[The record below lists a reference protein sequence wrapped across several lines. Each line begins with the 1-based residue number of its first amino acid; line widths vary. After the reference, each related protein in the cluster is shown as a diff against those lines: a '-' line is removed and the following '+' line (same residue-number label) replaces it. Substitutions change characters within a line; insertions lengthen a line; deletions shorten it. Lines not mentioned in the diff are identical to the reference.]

1 MGGIFTAT
9 EAASVASLYAII
21 LTMVIYREA
30 KMKDLYTVIK
40 EAAQESAGIMLV
52 VASSYFYGFVITKL
66 QVPTLILNA
75 FLAVSSNKAIFLILI
90 NLFFLFVGCFMECN
104 SAILILTPIVLP
116 AAMSFGID
124 PIHFGLI
131 MVFNLMIGLLT
142 PPVGMCLYATMKVA
156 KISFDRMVKS
166 VLIFFVPLVIT
177 LILITYIPQITLFLP
192 GILG

>member
-1 MGGIFTAT
+1 
-9 EAASVASLYAII
+9 
-21 LTMVIYREA
+21 
-30 KMKDLYTVIK
+30 
-40 EAAQESAGIMLV
+40 
-52 VASSYFYGFVITKL
+52 
-66 QVPTLILNA
+66 
-75 FLAVSSNKAIFLILI
+75 
-90 NLFFLFVGCFMECN
+90 MECN

-116 AAMSFGID
+116 AAISFGID